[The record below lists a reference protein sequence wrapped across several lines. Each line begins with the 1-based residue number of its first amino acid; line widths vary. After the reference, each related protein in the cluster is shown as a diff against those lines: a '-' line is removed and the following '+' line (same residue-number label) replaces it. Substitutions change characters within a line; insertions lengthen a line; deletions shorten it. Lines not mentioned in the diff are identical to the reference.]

1 MQPPS
6 SQCPGSPAPG
16 GGRTGNREEVLRA
29 PGPAG
34 AARRPRA
41 GSASPQHL
49 LLLLMSFKSSNWAT
63 VASASRTSTA
73 FPLHG
78 KQEHQGTREV
88 VSLPPSCDPRSG
100 QRSTS
105 PAAFPQRPGRRA
117 GYWLPRALHCLSLVW
132 RVEGPVSRCPYSPCR
147 SPSLEKGFH
156 YTSESVSS
164 GLKSDPD
171 GLSCIWALFFVGPK
185 VAGLR
190 NACCLGLFQIKSRI
204 FRVHVLTRPEPGLGA
219 PCPLRAQPGGEC
231 IQEEQQVRPGGVPAE
246 AEGSTGQRG
255 GLGPS
260 FPRSRE
266 VEEPASPRGPP
277 SRVTRT
283 W

>member
-1 MQPPS
+1 M
-6 SQCPGSPAPG
+6 GS
-16 GGRTGNREEVLRA
+16 
-29 PGPAG
+29 
-34 AARRPRA
+34 
-41 GSASPQHL
+41 
-49 LLLLMSFKSSNWAT
+49 
-63 VASASRTSTA
+63 
-73 FPLHG
+73 
-78 KQEHQGTREV
+78 REV
-88 VSLPPSCDPRSG
+88 VSLPPSCDLRSG

-117 GYWLPRALHCLSLVW
+117 GYWLPPALHCLSLVW

-204 FRVHVLTRPEPGLGA
+204 KNPCACFTKARTRAGGSLPAACSAWWGGHPGSAAGA
-219 PCPLRAQPGGEC
+219 ARWRA
-231 IQEEQQVRPGGVPAE
+231 R
-246 AEGSTGQRG
+246 
-255 GLGPS
+255 
-260 FPRSRE
+260 
-266 VEEPASPRGPP
+266 
-277 SRVTRT
+277 
-283 W
+283 